1 MNQAE
6 KLLRSVFRFGEG
18 WDAIGAIDR
27 TRGDSWAHIH
37 PQACYS
43 LFGPSGTKE
52 MLVGRDAF
60 LDFVGRCAAAISDR
74 SDEIVAISGIDEQC
88 ALVHARAWRRSR
100 ATGEEIRY
108 EWAMLY
114 RVEDGRITYGADMLD
129 ADAQA
134 FWGRVLDLDAS
145 RLNQPKS

>member
-6 KLLRSVFRFGEG
+6 ELLRAMFRFG
-18 WDAIGAIDR
+18 DQ
-27 TRGDSWAHIH
+27 TGDVFGTGESGGSRNDYFH
-37 PQACYS
+37 PDTCSS

-52 MLVGRDAF
+52 MLVGRDAY
-60 LDFVGRCAAAISDR
+60 LAFVARCAAALSDR
-74 SDEIVAISGIDEQC
+74 HDEILAITGIDEQC
-88 ALVHARAWRRSR
+88 AFVHARAYRKSK

-114 RVEDGRITYGADMLD
+114 RVEDGRITYSADMLD

-134 FWGRVLDLDAS
+134 FWGRVLG
-145 RLNQPKS
+145 

>member
-6 KLLRSVFRFGEG
+6 KLLRGVFRFGDAGE
-18 WDAIGAIDR
+18 WDAIATIDR
-27 TRGDSWAHIH
+27 SRTESWTHIH
-37 PQACYS
+37 PDARYS

-60 LDFVGRCAAAISDR
+60 LDFVARCAAAISDR

-88 ALVHARAWRRSR
+88 ALVHARAYRRSR
-100 ATGEEIRY
+100 ATGEEIHY

-134 FWGRVLDLDAS
+134 FWGRALG
-145 RLNQPKS
+145 

>member
-1 MNQAE
+1 MNEAE
-6 KLLRSVFRFGEG
+6 KLLRAVFRFGDGNE
-18 WDAIGAIDR
+18 WDAIATIDR
-27 TRGDSWAHIH
+27 SRSDSWEHIH
-37 PQACYS
+37 PDARYS

-60 LDFVGRCAAAISDR
+60 LDFVTRCAAAISER
-74 SDEIVAISGIDEQC
+74 HDEIVTISGIDEQC
-88 ALVHARAWRRSR
+88 ALVHARAYRRSR

-134 FWGRVLDLDAS
+134 FWGRVLG
-145 RLNQPKS
+145 

>member
-1 MNQAE
+1 MNEAE

-27 TRGDSWAHIH
+27 TSGDSWEHIH
-37 PQACYS
+37 PEACYS

-52 MLVGRDAF
+52 MLVGREAF
-60 LDFVGRCAAAISDR
+60 LDFVARCAAAISDR
-74 SDEIVAISGIDEQC
+74 SDEIIAISGIDEQC
-88 ALVHARAWRRSR
+88 ALVHARAFRRSR
-100 ATGEEIRY
+100 TTGEEIRY

-134 FWGRVLDLDAS
+134 FWGQVS
-145 RLNQPKS
+145 G

>member
-1 MNQAE
+1 MEEPMNDAE
-6 KLLRSVFRFGEG
+6 KLLRRVFHFGAGEEKNDL
-18 WDAIGAIDR
+18 DAIATIDR
-27 TRGDSWAHIH
+27 SHADSWAHIH
-37 PQACYS
+37 PDARYS
-43 LFGPSGTKE
+43 LFGPSCSKE
-52 MLVGRDAF
+52 ILVGREAI
-60 LDFVGRCAAAISDR
+60 LDFVAQCAEAISYR

-134 FWGRVLDLDAS
+134 FWGRVS
-145 RLNQPKS
+145 G